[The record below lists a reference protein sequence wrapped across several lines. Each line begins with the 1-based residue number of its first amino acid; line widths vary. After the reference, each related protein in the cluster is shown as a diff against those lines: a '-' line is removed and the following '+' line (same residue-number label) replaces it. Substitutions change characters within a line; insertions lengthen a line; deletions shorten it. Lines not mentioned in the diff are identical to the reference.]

1 MKIIGNGK
9 LFVVSAPS
17 GAGKTTVVQ
26 GALKK
31 LKSMRL
37 SVSWTTRKPRRGEKD
52 GRDYKF
58 VEKKQFAELI
68 RKNGLL
74 EWAKVFGQ
82 FYGTPKSNIIEARK
96 NGYDLF
102 LVIDVQGAS
111 QVRKRVKDAVLVFIL
126 PPGFET
132 LYQRLKKRGKDSPAK
147 IRERLKIARL
157 EIRKAKNYDYAIVN
171 DKLAAAVTELVEIVK
186 TERQN

>member
-1 MKIIGNGK
+1 MKKIGKGR

-31 LKSMRL
+31 LKDMRL
-37 SVSWTTRKPRRGEKD
+37 SVSWTTRNPRKGEKD

-58 VEKKQFAELI
+58 VTKKQFEELI
-68 RKNGLL
+68 HKHGLL

-82 FYGTPKSNIIEARK
+82 YYGTPKSNIVEARK

-157 EIRKAKNYDYAIVN
+157 EIRKAKNYHYAIVN
-171 DKLAAAVTELVEIVK
+171 DRLPIAIKELIEIVK
-186 TERQN
+186 MERKG